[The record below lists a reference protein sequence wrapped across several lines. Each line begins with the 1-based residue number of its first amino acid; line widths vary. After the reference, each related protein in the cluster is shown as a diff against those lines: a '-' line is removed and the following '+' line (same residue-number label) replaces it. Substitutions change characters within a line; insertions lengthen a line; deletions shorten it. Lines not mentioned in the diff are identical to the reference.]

1 MCYNKGM
8 DINNVFKYNVYN
20 RKESFMTQVSSNLYL
35 YDNTTGEIIKEWDDA
50 TRVITIAQ
58 EEAIAN
64 YKKRLKVGNFIFSI
78 YQQCLPYLYS
88 ETITT
93 ADISRL
99 IY

>member
-1 MCYNKGM
+1 M